1 MIITTHS
8 KSLYLAMSTKFHFT
22 VTCFGCFLTLLILA
36 IMACHSL
43 QNLSCVSAVN
53 SLQEENRIL
62 RNKLSTAVRNN
73 AALQSTINMLERKV
87 KRLKQQLQQQR
98 SVPAPDKLCVD
109 SVKNSF
115 IPGLFRFYT
124 GFVYKTFFAIFSVLV
139 PAQLTSP
146 PFKFT
151 RNLPSLTQVSLQDQL
166 FLVLIRLRCAFT
178 FKDLAFRSGV
188 SPQDLSVMCTSW
200 INYMF
205 FAFGSVSIWPHR
217 DIICSKMPPKFRAKF
232 PNTIA
237 IIDATE
243 IRLQRP
249 SSLVCQS
256 QSYSDYKSTNTFK
269 ALIAIDPRGSV
280 MFISQL
286 FSGSISDNR
295 LTHDSGLLTL
305 LGNYI
310 TAGLLHE
317 NDCILA
323 DKGFTNF
330 NDFANLGLKLNT
342 PPMARSQGQMSA
354 SDVVST
360 RTIAAHRVHV
370 ERAIG
375 RIKNFKILSQQVMI
389 ANVTSLNQIWLVCSY
404 LTNFMPFLVGD

>member
-1 MIITTHS
+1 
-8 KSLYLAMSTKFHFT
+8 MS
-22 VTCFGCFLTLLILA
+22 
-36 IMACHSL
+36 
-43 QNLSCVSAVN
+43 
-53 SLQEENRIL
+53 
-62 RNKLSTAVRNN
+62 
-73 AALQSTINMLERKV
+73 
-87 KRLKQQLQQQR
+87 
-98 SVPAPDKLCVD
+98 
-109 SVKNSF
+109 
-115 IPGLFRFYT
+115 
-124 GFVYKTFFAIFSVLV
+124 IFSLLV
-139 PAQLTSP
+139 PDSLTSP
-146 PFKFT
+146 PFTFPHK
-151 RNLPSLTQVSLQDQL
+151 LSSLKRVSLRDQL
-166 FLVLIRLRCAFT
+166 FIVLTRLRCAFT
-178 FKDLAFRSGV
+178 LKDLAFRSGI
-188 SPQDLSVMCTSW
+188 SQQDIGVMCTSW

-205 FAFGSVSIWPHR
+205 FTFSSVSIWPHR
-217 DIICSKMPPKFRAKF
+217 DIICSKMPSKFKAEF

-249 SSLVCQS
+249 SSLLCQS
-256 QSYSDYKSTNTFK
+256 QCYSDYKSTNTLK
-269 ALIAIDPRGSV
+269 GLIAVDPRGSV
-280 MFISQL
+280 IFISPL
-286 FSGSISDNR
+286 YSGSISDNR

-330 NDFANLGLKLNT
+330 DDFANLGLKLNT

-375 RIKNFKILSQQVMI
+375 RIKNFKILSYQMSI
-389 ANVTSLNQIWLVCSY
+389 SNLTSVNQIWFVCAY
-404 LTNFMPFLVGD
+404 LTNFMPFLVSA